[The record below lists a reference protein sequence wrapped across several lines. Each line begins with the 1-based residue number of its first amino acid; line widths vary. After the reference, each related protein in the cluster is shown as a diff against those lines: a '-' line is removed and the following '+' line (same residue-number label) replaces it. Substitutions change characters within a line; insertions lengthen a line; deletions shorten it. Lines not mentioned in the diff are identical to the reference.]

1 MKSFHVITSFD
12 LSTYINNNLEF
23 AKLQD
28 KVINKIFI
36 IFLFLNFIP
45 LFVNSCIIM
54 KREDYEQK
62 KREKD

>member
-28 KVINKIFI
+28 KVNNKIFI

-45 LFVNSCIIM
+45 LFINSCIIM
-54 KREDYEQK
+54 KRVDYEQK

>member
-28 KVINKIFI
+28 KVNNKIFI
-36 IFLFLNFIP
+36 TFLFLNFIP